1 MNKMEELVKELLGL
15 LDELDD
21 RGHYTYEEIQAL
33 ESKADAIR
41 FELSNLVK
49 W

>member
-21 RGHYTYEEIQAL
+21 RGFCTYEEIEEKKA
-33 ESKADAIR
+33 KADAIR
-41 FELSNLVK
+41 FELSNIVK